1 MTKSGAKYV
10 VACPKFF
17 IQYEQNM
24 YKFVIFL
31 KIYHNFM
38 KDGMNTSRLDDYH

>member
-1 MTKSGAKYV
+1 MWSHAQSSS
-10 VACPKFF
+10 FNM
-17 IQYEQNM
+17 NM

-38 KDGMNTSRLDDYH
+38 KDGMNTSKLDDYH